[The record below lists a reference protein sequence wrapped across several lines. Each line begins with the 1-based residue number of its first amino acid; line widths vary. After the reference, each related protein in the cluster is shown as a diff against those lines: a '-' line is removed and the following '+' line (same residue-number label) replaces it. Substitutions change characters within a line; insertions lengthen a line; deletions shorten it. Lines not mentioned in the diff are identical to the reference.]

1 METRRPTTPE
11 AEEILGL
18 YYPVLDHGF
27 VSLVDYM
34 GSDESIEHA
43 ARVSY
48 GYGTRRR
55 SATRG
60 LIRYLRRHRR
70 HLHTTPSEMV
80 ELTASTLRHADA
92 LKLRQVNEDTLA
104 FQHTRIVD
112 VYRNGPKPVFRMVL
126 EDVHRSHI

>member
-60 LIRYLRRHRR
+60 LIRYLRRH
-70 HLHTTPSEMV
+70 LHTTPSEMV
-80 ELTASTLRHADA
+80 ELKFHCAMPMSTKPSSWPASGCGTGRPPLTNTRAATA
-92 LKLRQVNEDTLA
+92 
-104 FQHTRIVD
+104 
-112 VYRNGPKPVFRMVL
+112 
-126 EDVHRSHI
+126 